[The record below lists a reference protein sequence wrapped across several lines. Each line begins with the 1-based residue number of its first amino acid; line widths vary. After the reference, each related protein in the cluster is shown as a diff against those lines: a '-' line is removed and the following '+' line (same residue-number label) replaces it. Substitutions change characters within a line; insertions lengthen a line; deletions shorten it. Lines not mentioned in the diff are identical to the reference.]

1 MSQARSVR
9 PFMAVGW
16 AAISALLIASS
27 LLPARA
33 QTTPGVLA
41 AQSSTELGVTIKVTP
56 KAIGPSGSQWE
67 FSVVLDTHS
76 AELTD
81 DLVQSARLTT
91 EDGRSFEPTSW
102 TGAAPGGHHREG
114 TLAFH
119 APTQRPSAIE
129 LKIVRPGESAPRTF
143 RWQL

>member
-91 EDGRSFEPTSW
+91 EDGRSFEPTR
-102 TGAAPGGHHREG
+102 AC
-114 TLAFH
+114 
-119 APTQRPSAIE
+119 
-129 LKIVRPGESAPRTF
+129 
-143 RWQL
+143 